1 MLIGFL
7 GIPSSGKT
15 TLAATTFVELKRM
28 GICAEFVVEI
38 ARGYIAKKRRE
49 TKQDVVLTDEDQS
62 RIMLQQAEAEDL
74 MNDKQVIVISD
85 SSPLNSLLYLTESL
99 YEKVIGETNDI
110 VNLVRDYDM
119 LVVCHESDA
128 PIAKD
133 LNRLHGEESRR
144 GLTARLEKLVAFIRH
159 HAPDLLM
166 VERQYHEDM
175 SNAIAFKAVDAFYAV
190 KAS

>member
-15 TLAATTFVELKRM
+15 TLAAMTFVELKRM

-38 ARGYIAKKRRE
+38 ARGYIAKKRRQ
-49 TKQDVVLTDEDQS
+49 TGKAVVLTDQDQS
-62 RIMLQQAEAEDL
+62 EILAQQAEAEDL

-85 SSPLNSLLYLTESL
+85 SSPLNSLLYLTDEPF
-99 YEKVIGETNDI
+99 EKLLADKEGVVD
-110 VNLVRDYDM
+110 LVRDYDM

-144 GLTARLEKLVAFIRH
+144 ALTARLERILAFIRQ
-159 HAPDLLM
+159 HAPDLLLL
-166 VERQYHEDM
+166 ERRFHEDLA
-175 SNAIAFKAVDAFYAV
+175 SVIAFKAVDAFYAA
-190 KAS
+190 KGQ

>member
-38 ARGYIAKKRRE
+38 ARGYIAKRRRE
-49 TKQDVVLTDEDQS
+49 TNRDVVLTDEDQS
-62 RIMLQQAEAEDL
+62 EIMSQQAEAEDL

-85 SSPLNSLLYLTESL
+85 SSPLNSLLYLTDAVFDGVME
-99 YEKVIGETNDI
+99 ETDI
-110 VNLVRDYDM
+110 VALAKEYDM
-119 LVVCHESDA
+119 LVVCRESDA

-144 GLTARLEKLVAFIRH
+144 GLTARLEKLVAFIH
-159 HAPDLLM
+159 QNAPDLLLI
-166 VERQYHEDM
+166 ERQYHEDL
-175 SNAIAFKAVDAFYAV
+175 SKTIAFKAVDVFYAV
-190 KAS
+190 KPA